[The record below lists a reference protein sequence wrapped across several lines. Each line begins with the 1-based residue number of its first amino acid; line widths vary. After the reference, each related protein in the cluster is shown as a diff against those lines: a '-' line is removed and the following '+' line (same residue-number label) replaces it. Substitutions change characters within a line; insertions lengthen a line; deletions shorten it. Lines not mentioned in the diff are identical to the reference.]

1 MGNLSLYLATV
12 LIWGSSFYAIR
23 LQLGVVEPA
32 ASIMFR
38 FSLAALVLFAFILIR
53 GKSIRYPIRIHGRFA
68 VLGFFL
74 FFLNFLLI
82 YFASYYLP
90 TGLVSVIFSSVVIF
104 NMVNGA
110 IFLKDRLSAKM
121 IIGACIGIT
130 GIALI
135 FSPEISDIDSG
146 RAGLTGLA
154 FALVGTL
161 SASTGMLIS
170 AKHQRDALPVLQTN
184 AWGMFYGALIMATF
198 ILVTQTPIQFD
209 PSITYIGSLFYL
221 AIVASV
227 LAFSCFLTLV
237 GRIGAGKAA
246 YATVLFPILSL
257 ALSTLFEGYQWSTMA
272 VLGVALAIG
281 GNVLILTDKDPG

>member
-53 GKSIRYPIRIHGRFA
+53 GKSLRYPLKTHSRFA

-82 YFASYYLP
+82 YFASYHLP

-135 FSPEISDIDSG
+135 FFPEISDIDSG

-198 ILVTQTPIQFD
+198 ILVTQTPVRFD
-209 PSITYIGSLFYL
+209 PSITYISSLFYL

-257 ALSTLFEGYQWSTMA
+257 ALSTLFEDYQWSAMA

-281 GNVLILTDKDPG
+281 GNVLILTDKDSS